1 MARRSRGRGGR
12 EDRGGSGGRR
22 GRKDREDRGGRRSRR
37 DREDGDD
44 DRERVAPPRPSSSST
59 PFIVMGAV
67 LFVGFI
73 IIAVAMSASKSR
85 RASHSTD
92 RRARERSPAPDATTP
107 ILPPPQ
113 RARARLAAKKQRR
126 GGSAPAHITFVQRG
140 FGAKGTDN
148 RYLTA
153 TCGQCDKKLVERLQ
167 KCPNCAAQIRWR
179 KTVKCEF
186 CCKPENLDAKL
197 KELKDKAG
205 FCARCLGT
213 GKDPNY
219 SAGTDR
225 LPFGMSRGGPNRD
238 AGGGCPVC
246 KGSGGCRH
254 CEAKGFFP
262 MPDRFG
268 K

>member
-12 EDRGGSGGRR
+12 DDRGGRR
-22 GRKDREDRGGRRSRR
+22 GRRDRDEGGGRRSRR
-37 DREDGDD
+37 DRDDGDD
-44 DRERVAPPRPSSSST
+44 DRERAVPRRPSSSST
-59 PFIVMGAV
+59 PFIVMGAF

-73 IIAVAMSASKSR
+73 IIAVAMSSSKSR
-85 RASHSTD
+85 RASLRTD
-92 RRARERSPAPDATTP
+92 RRARPRSPAPDATTRV
-107 ILPPPQ
+107 LPPPP

-140 FGAKGTDN
+140 FGGKGTDN

-153 TCGQCDKKLVERLQ
+153 TCGQCDKKLVERLD
-167 KCPNCAAQIRWR
+167 KCPNCAAQIRWQ

-186 CCKPENLDAKL
+186 CCKPENLDSTL

-205 FCARCLGT
+205 FCARCRGT

-219 SAGTDR
+219 RAGTDR

-238 AGGGCPVC
+238 AGGGCFVC
-246 KGSGGCRH
+246 KGSGGCNW
-254 CEAKGFFP
+254 CEKQGW
-262 MPDRFG
+262 MNVPDRFG
-268 K
+268 E